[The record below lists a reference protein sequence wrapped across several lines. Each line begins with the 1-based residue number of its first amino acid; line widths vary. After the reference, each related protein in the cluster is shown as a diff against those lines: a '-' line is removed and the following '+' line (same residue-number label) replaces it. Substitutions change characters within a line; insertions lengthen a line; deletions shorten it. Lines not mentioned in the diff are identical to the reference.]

1 MYLFVTSD
9 VVTLYGPNGTFNLK
23 KTFEMSNNMG
33 TIYEPNTKPKVPP
46 RTRRL
51 KRQNALDLLD
61 DISKSSTSG
70 YLDDG
75 HFNSRID
82 RTPSFS
88 GNFIPYQEVSL
99 PGIILHWAV
108 LHCTFISQ
116 AGGMY
121 RIYFPK
127 RESCLQRAKICN

>member
-1 MYLFVTSD
+1 
-9 VVTLYGPNGTFNLK
+9 
-23 KTFEMSNNMG
+23 MSNNMG

-46 RTRRL
+46 RTLRL
-51 KRQNALDLLD
+51 KRQNAFDLLD

-88 GNFIPYQEVSL
+88 GNYTLPRSKFTWYNFTLGSFVHIFHEQEG
-99 PGIILHWAV
+99 GIG
-108 LHCTFISQ
+108 FISQ
-116 AGGMY
+116 
-121 RIYFPK
+121 
-127 RESCLQRAKICN
+127 REKVVFRERRFVTDKDSKNKTAI

>member
-88 GNFIPYQEVSL
+88 GNYTL
-99 PGIILHWAV
+99 PRSKFTWYNFTLGSFTL
-108 LHCTFISQ
+108 
-116 AGGMY
+116 Y
-121 RIYFPK
+121 IYFTSRRDVSDLFPK
-127 RESCLQRAKICN
+127 ERKLSSESEDL